1 MRPEAGSYVA
11 NLAAANTLFVMRL
24 NDRAGETRYID
35 PVTEQER
42 SSRLWLRQIGG
53 HNAWRDSNGQ
63 LRTTSHRWVP
73 GRGGVGGGGREEK
86 GRTRGTAALNKS
98 FGLEA
103 AKYTW
108 IFQPQA
114 QAIWM
119 GVDHNAHT
127 EANGSRIEND
137 ANNNIQT
144 RLGFRTFIRT
154 QEKNSGPHG
163 DDFEPFVEMNWIHN
177 SKDFAV
183 SMNGVK
189 VEQDGASNLGEI
201 KLGVNGNLNPAA
213 SVWGMW
219 ACSWVIMATMTPQ

>member
-1 MRPEAGSYVA
+1 
-11 NLAAANTLFVMRL
+11 MRL

-63 LRTTSHRWVP
+63 LRTTS
-73 GRGGVGGGGREEK
+73 
-86 GRTRGTAALNKS
+86 
-98 FGLEA
+98 
-103 AKYTW
+103 
-108 IFQPQA
+108 A

-137 ANNNIQT
+137 ANNNFQT

-189 VEQDGASNLGEI
+189 VEQDGARNLGEI

-213 SVWGMW
+213 SVWGNVGVQLGDNGYNDTAVM
-219 ACSWVIMATMTPQ
+219 VGLKYKF

>member
-1 MRPEAGSYVA
+1 MALKPPLQKYTMVESYFFPMSLQNQQKRLPPSCDPKAGSYVA

-42 SSRLWLRQIGG
+42 SSRFWLRQIGG

-63 LRTTSHRWVP
+63 LRTTS
-73 GRGGVGGGGREEK
+73 
-86 GRTRGTAALNKS
+86 
-98 FGLEA
+98 
-103 AKYTW
+103 
-108 IFQPQA
+108 A

-119 GVDHNAHT
+119 GVDHNVHT

-144 RLGFRTFIRT
+144 RLGFHTFIRT

-163 DDFEPFVEMNWIHN
+163 DDFEPFVEMNGIHN

-183 SMNGVK
+183 SINGVK
-189 VEQDGASNLGEI
+189 VEQAGARNLGEM
-201 KLGVNGNLNPAA
+201 KYGVNGNLNPAA
-213 SVWGMW
+213 SVWGNVGVQLGDNGYNDTAMM
-219 ACSWVIMATMTPQ
+219 VGLKYKF

>member
-1 MRPEAGSYVA
+1 
-11 NLAAANTLFVMRL
+11 
-24 NDRAGETRYID
+24 
-35 PVTEQER
+35 
-42 SSRLWLRQIGG
+42 
-53 HNAWRDSNGQ
+53 
-63 LRTTSHRWVP
+63 
-73 GRGGVGGGGREEK
+73 
-86 GRTRGTAALNKS
+86 
-98 FGLEA
+98 
-103 AKYTW
+103 
-108 IFQPQA
+108 
-114 QAIWM
+114 M

-163 DDFEPFVEMNWIHN
+163 DDFEPFVEMNGIHN

-201 KLGVNGNLNPAA
+201 KLGVSKWQPESSGQRLGNVGVQLGDNGYNDTAVMVGLKYKF
-213 SVWGMW
+213 
-219 ACSWVIMATMTPQ
+219 

>member
-1 MRPEAGSYVA
+1 MKGDELAYESYSAKGATVSLEAGYG
-11 NLAAANTLFVMRL
+11 F
-24 NDRAGETRYID
+24 
-35 PVTEQER
+35 
-42 SSRLWLRQIGG
+42 
-53 HNAWRDSNGQ
+53 
-63 LRTTSHRWVP
+63 
-73 GRGGVGGGGREEK
+73 
-86 GRTRGTAALNKS
+86 ALNKS

-219 ACSWVIMATMTPQ
+219 ACIWVIMATMTPQ

>member
-1 MRPEAGSYVA
+1 MPICPIESIDTIIVDLPTIRPHK
-11 NLAAANTLFVMRL
+11 LAMHTLQNQTLVVIRL
-24 NDRAGETRYID
+24 RCSDGIE
-35 PVTEQER
+35 
-42 SSRLWLRQIGG
+42 G
-53 HNAWRDSNGQ
+53 
-63 LRTTSHRWVP
+63 
-73 GRGGVGGGGREEK
+73 
-86 GRTRGTAALNKS
+86 
-98 FGLEA
+98 
-103 AKYTW
+103 
-108 IFQPQA
+108 
-114 QAIWM
+114 IWM

-163 DDFEPFVEMNWIHN
+163 DDFEPFVEMNWLHN

-189 VEQDGASNLGEI
+189 VEQDGARNLGEI

-213 SVWGMW
+213 SVWGNVGVQLGDNGYNDTAVM
-219 ACSWVIMATMTPQ
+219 VGLKYKFI